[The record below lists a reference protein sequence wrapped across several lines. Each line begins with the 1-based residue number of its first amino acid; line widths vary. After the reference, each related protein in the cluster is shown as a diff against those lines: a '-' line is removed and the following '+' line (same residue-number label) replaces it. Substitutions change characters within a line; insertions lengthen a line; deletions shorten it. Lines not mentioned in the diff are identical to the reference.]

1 MMTKSKFI
9 VSMLLMLT
17 MSATT
22 VVAQDVVARIPELQN
37 DESYMSFM
45 RSEANLRQK
54 SDSLVGVVRQIRGE
68 MSRNALQQDSL
79 MQQRADSM
87 MLLLS
92 DAESAIYALQSQKMK
107 LIDQINAIEQ
117 QYVLSSLGNIGAA
130 QGEVSSSSIF
140 SNSYLKN
147 SLEAEDY
154 ARLLKVN
161 AREKQAS
168 EYAQSYVSNYSRI
181 KELYDKYV
189 QAQTEADAENIYDE
203 LSVVIDENRM
213 LERQLAKLWAD
224 IYDQKGYVY
233 SYFLEKEGREDV
245 LEITENMTSEATQE
259 KLLSID
265 NCVSEPLADYRLQK
279 PIVLN
284 YEVYVAKLLN
294 LTQAIDSLSLA
305 SRRAREIDYRLPKID
320 IERRSFVSYQP
331 IEFSTRS
338 PYNNSNPIPECVVY
352 EYGTIY
358 RILLGTYKYKQNVT
372 IFRNAS
378 PLCIETLDDGRF
390 SYYAGGFRTRTEA
403 EKAVEVMKKKGFRN
417 PQIVEWCDSY
427 KTNISE
433 LGDTV
438 SFRLLITGGA
448 LDDTAREI
456 IADMAPECQLS
467 RVSEDS
473 FIVGMF
479 ASRAMAERVA
489 QAVAKYDSG
498 LTASVEEIKPET
510 EDEE

>member
-1 MMTKSKFI
+1 MNF
-9 VSMLLMLT
+9 
-17 MSATT
+17 
-22 VVAQDVVARIPELQN
+22 
-37 DESYMSFM
+37 
-45 RSEANLRQK
+45 
-54 SDSLVGVVRQIRGE
+54 
-68 MSRNALQQDSL
+68 
-79 MQQRADSM
+79 
-87 MLLLS
+87 
-92 DAESAIYALQSQKMK
+92 
-107 LIDQINAIEQ
+107 
-117 QYVLSSLGNIGAA
+117 
-130 QGEVSSSSIF
+130 
-140 SNSYLKN
+140 
-147 SLEAEDY
+147 
-154 ARLLKVN
+154 
-161 AREKQAS
+161 
-168 EYAQSYVSNYSRI
+168 
-181 KELYDKYV
+181 
-189 QAQTEADAENIYDE
+189 
-203 LSVVIDENRM
+203 
-213 LERQLAKLWAD
+213 
-224 IYDQKGYVY
+224 
-233 SYFLEKEGREDV
+233 
-245 LEITENMTSEATQE
+245 
-259 KLLSID
+259 LSID
-265 NCVSEPLADYRLQK
+265 RCISEPLADYRLQK

-456 IADMAPECQLS
+456 IADMDPECQLS